1 VLYRLLKATYSKVT
15 YVRNITDVDDKII
28 KAAKD
33 SGKRIGEI
41 TKEMTDYYHHDIAA
55 LNCLNPDQEPK
66 ATEHIDEMIAM
77 IQKLIDTNHAYVAEG
92 HVLFSVESYK
102 GYGHLAGRSLEEMI
116 AGARV
121 EVAPYKKNPADFVL
135 WKPITTG
142 EEESGFDSPWGKGR
156 PGWHIE
162 CSAMSKKHLG
172 DEFDIHGGGAD
183 LMFPHHENEVA
194 QSTCANSKQF
204 VKYWVHNGFL
214 TVEGEKM
221 SKSLGNFKTVKEVL
235 DQGVEGVVI
244 RYVYLTTHYKKPLD
258 YSQKAVDDAKKA
270 IEKFRL
276 AIGNGSRNL
285 TTDINEEILQILTD
299 DMNAPLAI
307 SKLHEYAILAIKGDQ
322 DARQKLQSGCE
333 LLGLNLS
340 VINKE
345 IPKDIVDL
353 AEARLQAKKDKNWSL
368 ADELRDKISALGYSV
383 KDTKDGYKF

>member
-1 VLYRLLKATYSKVT
+1 
-15 YVRNITDVDDKII
+15 
-28 KAAKD
+28 
-33 SGKRIGEI
+33 
-41 TKEMTDYYHHDIAA
+41 
-55 LNCLNPDQEPK
+55 
-66 ATEHIDEMIAM
+66 
-77 IQKLIDTNHAYVAEG
+77 
-92 HVLFSVESYK
+92 
-102 GYGHLAGRSLEEMI
+102 MI

-383 KDTKDGYKF
+383 KDTKASPV